1 MGYLLSNKKILRKH
15 FPGVAKLV
23 EANTVDGDIYRK
35 IISRD
40 GSPNVEVH
48 KNERVTALHSLY
60 NPIREASGWL
70 KSVEGKLND
79 SSHILVIGLGLGYHL
94 QLLLN
99 NYPMKKYY
107 IYEPDIQLLHL
118 ALELR
123 DMTSIFNHPSV
134 ITLAVGEDDYVMAQL
149 LESISSS
156 VTDNFEEVTV
166 PLYKQMYNETIHKF
180 HSMSKQMIL
189 QYRSNIIT
197 QYVFEKAWFK
207 NIIYNIDKVLSS
219 KSIVSLEKACS
230 DVPAFIVGSGPS
242 LAEDIEYIRKLTSKV
257 LIIAAGSSVQA
268 LLHYGIEPHL
278 IVSMDG
284 GEPNLRVFQNVD
296 TTEIPLLFATAIHHG
311 IVEQNHRWRLFV
323 RVNHEELTPYL
334 LSNTNQEPEPSFI
347 STGSV
352 TGTCI
357 QFAAFLGCKKI
368 FLAGQD
374 LSYPDNQYYSEGV
387 RHIPEG
393 AKKKTIIAADE
404 WIANVSGGK
413 NRTTKNMLVTLRD
426 LELLLSIYTDI
437 EFINTSS
444 KGAVIKNTLFRPMK
458 ECQEELCKLTN
469 REKGWFKKLIDE
481 IPAHSQKML
490 NDVGA
495 RLKSE
500 LKVLEVLNNKTNKII
515 NLLSELQGLQPSQN
529 EKCRKLLIKLNKQWG
544 QVTGNEGFM
553 AYISFALK
561 TPMSQYMRY
570 VPDIVN
576 EGNEFKKAKL
586 IVEHLG
592 KFIVSISEFI
602 PFAEQCLNEAI
613 KRVDK
618 IANGAENSYA

>member
-1 MGYLLSNKKILRKH
+1 MEYLLSNKKVLSRH
-15 FPGVAKLV
+15 FPQVVKML

-35 IISRD
+35 ILSRD

-48 KNERVTALHSLY
+48 KNERIVALHSLY
-60 NPIREASGWL
+60 NPLREASGWL
-70 KSVEGKLND
+70 QSVEGKLND
-79 SSHILVIGLGLGYHL
+79 SNHVLVLGLGLGYHF

-123 DMTSIFNHPSV
+123 DMTSILNHPSV
-134 ITLAVGEDDYVMAQL
+134 ITLAVGEDDYVMAKL
-149 LESISSS
+149 LESISST
-156 VTDNFEEVTV
+156 VTDNFEEVTI
-166 PLYKQMYNETIHKF
+166 PFYKQLYNETIHKF

-197 QYVFEKAWFK
+197 QYVFEKAWFQ
-207 NIIYNIDKVLSS
+207 NIMYNLDKVLTS
-219 KSIVSLEKACS
+219 KSIASLEKACN

-242 LAEDIEYIRKLTSKV
+242 LTEDIEYIRKLTSKA

-268 LLHYGIEPHL
+268 LLHYGIEPH
-278 IVSMDG
+278 IVVSMDG
-284 GEPNLRVFQNVD
+284 GKPNLRVFQNVD
-296 TTEIPLLFATAIHHG
+296 TTHIPLLFATAIHHG
-311 IVEQNHRWRLFV
+311 IVEQNHKWILSV

-334 LSNTNQEPEPSFI
+334 LSNNDEEPEPSFI

-374 LSYPDNQYYSEGV
+374 LSYPDNKYYSEGV
-387 RHIPEG
+387 RHISEE

-404 WIANVSGGK
+404 WISNVSGGK

-426 LELLLSIYTDI
+426 LELLLSIYPDI

-444 KGAVIKNTLFRPMK
+444 KGAVIKNTIFRSMQ
-458 ECQEELCKLTN
+458 ECQEELCKLTD
-469 REKGWFKKLIDE
+469 REKDWFKKLINA
-481 IPAHSQKML
+481 IPARSEKLINQ
-490 NDVGA
+490 VGA

-500 LKVLEVLNNKTNKII
+500 LKVLDVLNKKTQNII
-515 NLLSELQGLQPSQN
+515 NLISELEDLHPGQY
-529 EKCRKLLIKLNKQWG
+529 EKCRKLLFKLNKQWD
-544 QVTGNEGFM
+544 QVTRNKSFM

-561 TPMSQYMRY
+561 TPMSLYMRY
-570 VPDIVN
+570 VPDIIN
-576 EGNEFKKAKL
+576 EGNEFKKSKL

-592 KFIVSISEFI
+592 KFVVSISEFI
-602 PFAEQCLNEAI
+602 PFAEQCIKEAI
-613 KRVDK
+613 RRVDK